1 MLILT
6 AFVNWIIIYMLLA
19 LYINSNILAAFIF
32 AVIIG
37 GLTVL
42 STTEHAEKLYRYM
55 NGMRRATKREVEQIK
70 PILDDL
76 CQRAGI
82 QDLVLCVAD
91 EPFPNAYALGS
102 KTVCVTKGL
111 LKTANEEELAGI
123 LAHELGHLKYGDSKR
138 SVMAHTLNTAGTVA
152 TWILVAMATIL
163 SLLSN
168 RVPIVAVLA
177 ALAAVVLKAMQVV
190 LHRVADLSF
199 RVVGRKEEF
208 RADAYAVELGM
219 GEGLMSFLE
228 KIEGTEG
235 SPKGIWARLEATHP
249 PVAFRIEQIE
259 IALEEKQI
267 ESL

>member
-19 LYINSNILAAFIF
+19 LYINSNILAAFIS

-123 LAHELGHLKYGDSKR
+123 LAHELGHLKYGDID
-138 SVMAHTLNTAGTVA
+138 TPTAKAASPTPYGVTDG
-152 TWILVAMATIL
+152 IL
-163 SLLSN
+163 
-168 RVPIVAVLA
+168 
-177 ALAAVVLKAMQVV
+177 
-190 LHRVADLSF
+190 
-199 RVVGRKEEF
+199 E
-208 RADAYAVELGM
+208 
-219 GEGLMSFLE
+219 
-228 KIEGTEG
+228 
-235 SPKGIWARLEATHP
+235 
-249 PVAFRIEQIE
+249 
-259 IALEEKQI
+259 
-267 ESL
+267 

>member
-1 MLILT
+1 
-6 AFVNWIIIYMLLA
+6 MLLA
-19 LYINSNILAAFIF
+19 LYMNSNILAAFIS

-111 LKTANEEELAGI
+111 LKQRMRKSWQGFLLMN
-123 LAHELGHLKYGDSKR
+123 
-138 SVMAHTLNTAGTVA
+138 
-152 TWILVAMATIL
+152 LVI
-163 SLLSN
+163 
-168 RVPIVAVLA
+168 
-177 ALAAVVLKAMQVV
+177 
-190 LHRVADLSF
+190 
-199 RVVGRKEEF
+199 
-208 RADAYAVELGM
+208 
-219 GEGLMSFLE
+219 
-228 KIEGTEG
+228 
-235 SPKGIWARLEATHP
+235 
-249 PVAFRIEQIE
+249 
-259 IALEEKQI
+259 
-267 ESL
+267 